1 MNRQRL
7 LIPST
12 VVLLVL
18 AVFYWIWSDWGL
30 VTVDVKGKPL
40 AEVIRSIEKQG
51 GIVLK
56 TNMDPTKPITMNVH
70 KVPLTEALETLQ
82 ELTDSRWRLGYFFA
96 GDAGAIKGAL
106 DTYATGK
113 RPEGW
118 SNFEVPLFGRPGGA
132 DDLAS
137 PLDPRRDVW
146 NVNEPS
152 EKTLQGFMKAAA
164 TGVSASFAC
173 PEGFNPPVGKA
184 PSSGE
189 IRKAAAKLAK
199 NAGAKMEE
207 VFVLMGRPVGLA
219 ESDRDRADRDGEDR
233 PGRPPRGSGGGGGGG
248 GAGDSRR
255 PPNFEMMRARQ
266 LAEIAK
272 LPASEQAAAKAEFD
286 EREQFFTSMRDL
298 SSDERRA
305 KMEEYFNKPENQD
318 KMADRKARGDER
330 KSPEQRLQKYQ
341 RYVEKKQEIVNSRTT
356 K

>member
-12 VVLLVL
+12 IGLLVV

-30 VTVDVKGKPL
+30 ITVDVKGKPL
-40 AEVIRSIEKQG
+40 SEVIRSIEKQG

-56 TNMDPTKPITMNVH
+56 TNMDPAKPVSMRVH

-82 ELTDSRWRLGYFFA
+82 EVTDSRWRLGYFFA
-96 GDAGAIKGAL
+96 ADAVAIKGAL
-106 DTYATGK
+106 ETYATGK

-118 SNFEVPLFGRPGGA
+118 KNYEVPLFGRPGSL
-132 DDLAS
+132 DDVVA
-137 PLDPRRDVW
+137 PPDPRRDVW
-146 NVNEPS
+146 NVSEPA

-173 PEGFNPPVGKA
+173 PEGFDPPVGKA
-184 PSSGE
+184 PSAGE

-207 VFVLMGRPVGLA
+207 VFLLLGRPAGVA
-219 ESDRDRADRDGEDR
+219 ENDRGDRDDEDR
-233 PGRPPRGSGGGGGGG
+233 PGRPPRGGP
-248 GAGDSRR
+248 GDSRR
-255 PPNFEMMRARQ
+255 PPNFDMMRQRQ

-286 EREQFFTSMRDL
+286 GREQFFTAMRDL

-305 KMEEYFNKPENQD
+305 KMEEFFNKPENQD
-318 KMADRKARGDER
+318 KMADRKMRGDER
-330 KSPEQRLQKYQ
+330 KTPEQRLQRYQ
-341 RYVEKKQEIVNSRTT
+341 RYVEKKQAVVNSKT